1 MKILII
7 HWCRLLCNNDCD
19 MTQYVSFEVYCTKTT
34 KRVHLMSVSYANEKK
49 TACTHVYIRLGN

>member
-34 KRVHLMSVSYANEKK
+34 KRAHLMSVSYANETKL
-49 TACTHVYIRLGN
+49 HVLMCI